1 MAQAPRP
8 VGYKLGGCLCPFGA
22 VGFLSLGP
30 LARFAEH
37 VSAELAE
44 GMWSKLAPMKESS
57 SSETRVPVVVG
68 VAGGTGAGKTTI
80 SNAILDYVG
89 RESIAY
95 IQHDSYY
102 RDLSH
107 LPLEQ
112 RRLANFDHPD
122 ALEDS
127 LLLAHLD
134 QLLRLQPVEVPTYD
148 FRTYTRLP
156 QTLRQEPKA
165 VILLE
170 GILLFANPDLR
181 NLMDIKIYVDADAD
195 IRFIRRLQRD
205 VQERGRSVASVVEQY
220 MRTVRPMHLEF
231 VEPSKRYADVIVP
244 ATTRNVVALEMICA
258 RIGVLLSEAS
268 HRGSA
273 PHGVAP

>member
-1 MAQAPRP
+1 M
-8 VGYKLGGCLCPFGA
+8 G
-22 VGFLSLGP
+22 SE
-30 LARFAEH
+30 LAR
-37 VSAELAE
+37 
-44 GMWSKLAPMKESS
+44 MKEPSS
-57 SSETRVPVVVG
+57 SGTRTPVVVG

-80 SNAILDYVG
+80 SQAILDYVG
-89 RESIAY
+89 RGSIAY
-95 IQHDSYY
+95 IQHDCYY
-102 RDLSH
+102 RDLGH

-127 LLLAHLD
+127 LLLGHLQ
-134 QLLRLQPVEVPTYD
+134 QLLRLEPVEVPTYD

-156 QTLRQEPKA
+156 QTTHQEPQPI
-165 VILLE
+165 ILLE

-181 NLMDIKIYVDADAD
+181 ALMDIKIYVDADAD

-244 ATTRNVVALEMICA
+244 ATQRNPVALEMICA
-258 RIGVLLSEAS
+258 RIEALLARA
-268 HRGSA
+268 HGAA
-273 PHGVAP
+273 P